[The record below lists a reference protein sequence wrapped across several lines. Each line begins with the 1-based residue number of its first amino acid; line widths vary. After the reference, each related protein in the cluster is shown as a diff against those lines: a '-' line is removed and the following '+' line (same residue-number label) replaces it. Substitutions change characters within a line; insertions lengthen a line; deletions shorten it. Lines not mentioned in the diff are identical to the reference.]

1 MLYSLDLEPQ
11 EGDIWPDGQVHIF
24 GLEQN
29 PSPQECRQMAVNK
42 TRGLLAHGFCSRWF
56 TGTQSLNEK
65 TWALRLLVNFA
76 IMTYVTLG
84 LGFIHLQN
92 KSVGLNNLG
101 L

>member
-11 EGDIWPDGQVHIF
+11 EGAIWPDGQVHIF

-42 TRGLLAHGFCSRWF
+42 TRGLLAHGFRAQWF
-56 TGTQSLNEK
+56 TGTQSSNEEI
-65 TWALRLLVNFA
+65 WPVRFLVNFA

-84 LGFIHLQN
+84 LRFIHL
-92 KSVGLNNLG
+92 
-101 L
+101 